1 MRISILGVGNMGGAI
16 FNHLSQR
23 KEFELALIDP
33 KIDKIWKSLAK
44 SSKVKST
51 LIFRSLPQYAQ
62 NLKQKKTILVLAIK
76 PKQLFSL
83 YEEINISKNL
93 SFENFVIVSV
103 VAGISLS
110 TLRKIFKTK
119 NIVRAMPNTP
129 VTIGRG
135 MTGLYFPNNISLRS
149 KENVLT
155 IFELL
160 GKTLTVNSEK
170 KLHSVTALSGSGPA
184 YFFNFYEALLSTG
197 KELGLSKK
205 EVLLLV
211 KQTAAGSTAL
221 FHEAKEPI
229 NILRQKVTSKGGT
242 TEMGLETLEKYEFSR
257 GVLKAVL
264 SAKERSVELGLEL
277 NSKIQENTQK

>member
-1 MRISILGVGNMGGAI
+1 MKISILGAGNIGGAI

-23 KEFELALIDP
+23 REFELALIDP
-33 KIDKIWKSLAK
+33 QIDKIWKSLGNT
-44 SSKVKST
+44 SKVKSP
-51 LIFRSLPQYAQ
+51 LLFKDLLQYTR
-62 NLKQKKTILVLAIK
+62 NLKQQKIILVLAIK
-76 PKQLFSL
+76 PKQLFPL
-83 YEEINISKNL
+83 YEEIKVSKNL
-93 SFENFVIVSV
+93 SFANFVIVSV

-129 VTIGRG
+129 VTTGQGI
-135 MTGLYFPNNISLRS
+135 TGLYFPKNLSARN
-149 KENVLT
+149 KKNVLT

-160 GKTLTVNSEK
+160 GKTLIVNSER

-184 YFFNFYEALLSTG
+184 YFFNFFEALLSTG

-205 EVLLLV
+205 EVLQLV
-211 KQTAAGSTAL
+211 KQTAIGATAL
-221 FHEAKEPI
+221 FCEAEKPV
-229 NILRQKVTSKGGT
+229 NILRENVTSKGGT
-242 TEMGLETLEKYEFSR
+242 TEKGLETLEQYEFAK

-264 SAKERSVELGLEL
+264 SAKDRSIELGLEL